1 MWQDGQDVLFHLR
14 LRTSNYLIRTPGI
27 RLVGA
32 LDAPEN
38 ETVLLAGEI
47 SHGRLTAE
55 TSGATRRNATIPLS
69 PSLVWT
75 FVSPWDATFAAPPD
89 LLTAAFLVLAFAVC
103 GLLGRL
109 WGVQAGQ
116 RTLSAG
122 SLAVALVI
130 AMGGVPAASGLPAV
144 RWWEWVAAATGLV
157 LAWLL
162 ALPLTARLDARTGRS
177 A

>member
-1 MWQDGQDVLFHLR
+1 LR
-14 LRTSNYLIRTPGI
+14 LRTSNYLVRTPGI

-38 ETVLLAGEI
+38 QAISLTVEI
-47 SHGRLTAE
+47 SHGRLTAS
-55 TSGATRRNATIPLS
+55 TTGATRRNATIPLS

-75 FVSPWDATFAAPPD
+75 LVSPWDATFAAAPD
-89 LLTAAFLVLAFAVC
+89 LRTAAFLVLAFAVC
-103 GLLGRL
+103 GVLGQL
-109 WGVQAGQ
+109 WGERAGQ
-116 RTLSAG
+116 RTLSAI
-122 SLAVALVI
+122 SLALALVI

-144 RWWEWVAAATGLV
+144 RWWEWVAAAAGLL

-162 ALPLTARLDARTGRS
+162 ALPLSARLDARTVRS